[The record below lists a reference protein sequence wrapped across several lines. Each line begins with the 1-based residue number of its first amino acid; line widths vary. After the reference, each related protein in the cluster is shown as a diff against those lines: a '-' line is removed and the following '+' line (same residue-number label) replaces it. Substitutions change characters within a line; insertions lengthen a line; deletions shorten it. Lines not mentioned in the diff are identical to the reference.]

1 MAWHPI
7 GWQAVAFAEIEP
19 FPCAVLAHH
28 YPAVPNL
35 GDLTLFQEWPE
46 GLLAQADILVGGTP
60 CQAFSV
66 AGSRKSLDDDRGN
79 LTLTY
84 AKLFNRIDS
93 IRVQLHL
100 PPAICV
106 WENVPGVLSTRDNAF
121 GCFLAELAGEDAPLV
136 PLGGRWTDAGLVRG
150 PKRTIG
156 WRTLDAQYFGLA
168 QRRKRV
174 FVVASAGDFHPE
186 EILFEFKGLRRDSPP
201 SRRPGKGTTY
211 DIAPC
216 LAASGRGFE
225 RTGDTRGQDCVVASP
240 LIPEVCGA
248 LSDGAHRGGG
258 ANGQDAY
265 TGRVIPVIMA
275 HGQANAA
282 IGINIG
288 TTLTCLHEAPI
299 VFKPSHYTRDKD
311 GAPSEVAG
319 PLSAEADRGDQEQ
332 VVLAFQTP
340 VAYDPT
346 QITSPTNRSNPQS
359 GDPCHPL
366 VANGA
371 SPIVSFYANESRC
384 DNIAT
389 DGSSVPVKIG
399 STGSSGNPPAVAFES
414 RIARNGRGAP
424 SEVVPPL
431 KAQSGV
437 SGKGDAAPLIATSM
451 SVRRLTPRECE
462 RLQGF
467 PDDYTLIPYRGKP
480 AADGPRYKALGNSKA
495 VPVVQW
501 IGRRIQRTIS

>member
-1 MAWHPI
+1 
-7 GWQAVAFAEIEP
+7 
-19 FPCAVLAHH
+19 
-28 YPAVPNL
+28 
-35 GDLTLFQEWPE
+35 
-46 GLLAQADILVGGTP
+46 
-60 CQAFSV
+60 
-66 AGSRKSLDDDRGN
+66 
-79 LTLTY
+79 
-84 AKLFNRIDS
+84 
-93 IRVQLHL
+93 
-100 PPAICV
+100 
-106 WENVPGVLSTRDNAF
+106 
-121 GCFLAELAGEDAPLV
+121 
-136 PLGGRWTDAGLVRG
+136 
-150 PKRTIG
+150 
-156 WRTLDAQYFGLA
+156 
-168 QRRKRV
+168 
-174 FVVASAGDFHPE
+174 
-186 EILFEFKGLRRDSPP
+186 
-201 SRRPGKGTTY
+201 
-211 DIAPC
+211 
-216 LAASGRGFE
+216 
-225 RTGDTRGQDCVVASP
+225 
-240 LIPEVCGA
+240 
-248 LSDGAHRGGG
+248 
-258 ANGQDAY
+258 
-265 TGRVIPVIMA
+265 VIPVIMA